1 MLFLP
6 LRRTCTRALPVC
18 ALSLFASLSAAQ
30 LHLSQPPAAT
40 LAPLA
45 DRVQALHT
53 IFHDY
58 WEDKLKHEPEFATSL
73 GDMRYADQLSD
84 YSVEAYNARLER
96 GMGFVQRL
104 GAIDTTGM
112 DEQDK
117 LSKRLLVHDLVDQ
130 QEAEVCKPWQTPA
143 TQLDGPP
150 VDLPMLASMTTLSS
164 VEDADHY
171 LARLKALPHAFF
183 QISEDMEMGVEQHNT
198 LPRLIAEKMQAQ
210 AAAMAA
216 QKPEQTAFAVPLQHL
231 PATLSAAQQ
240 AQIRDEVLTA
250 IRTQVQPAYARWAK
264 FLAVIYIPA
273 ARTEPGLWAAP
284 NGNACYAYLVRHNTT
299 LDLTPAQI
307 HQMGLEQVAV
317 LEPEMLKLARSMGF
331 ADLQSFRA
339 ALAANPKEHAQSGAQ
354 LLDLYRHY
362 ETQMQAK
369 LPLFFNHLP
378 KEKWAVVAMDG
389 TDSADQVPA
398 DYEPG
403 TVNGSRPGWIRINT
417 YDAQKRLLTPVEAIA
432 YHEGLPGHHLQ
443 LSLAQEM
450 TGLPDFRRYEL
461 YTAYVEGWAL
471 YSELLGKEA
480 GFYTDPYS
488 EYGRLENEM
497 WRAVRLVVD
506 TGVHSQHWTR
516 AQMVD
521 YFHAHTGL
529 DDLTVQTEVDRYIAW
544 PGQAL
549 AYMTGQMEILKL
561 RADAQQALGARFD
574 LRAFHDEI
582 LNAGALPLNLLQE
595 RVEAWITA
603 QQHLDAHAGSAAPQL
618 QPAASALPA
627 SHAASR

>member
-1 MLFLP
+1 MFASS
-6 LRRTCTRALPVC
+6 RRIRVVC
-18 ALSLFASLSAAQ
+18 ALVLAFPGLCAAQ
-30 LHLSQPPAAT
+30 LHLAQPAA
-40 LAPLA
+40 APLA
-45 DRVQALHT
+45 PVADRVRDLHA
-53 IFHDY
+53 IFQDY
-58 WEDKLKHEPEFATSL
+58 WQDKLKHEPEFATSL

-84 YSVEAYNARLER
+84 YSVAAYNDKLAR
-96 GMGFVQRL
+96 GMDYLQRL

-112 DEQDK
+112 SEQNK

-130 QEAEVCKPWQTPA
+130 QEAEICKPWQTPA

-150 VDLPMLASMTTLSS
+150 IDLPMLASMTTLSS

-171 LARLKALPHAFF
+171 LARLKALPHVFF
-183 QISEDMEMGVEQHNT
+183 QISEDMELGAEQHHT

-210 AAAMAA
+210 AAALAA
-216 QKPEQTAFAVPLQHL
+216 QKPEQTAFAAPLQHL
-231 PATLSAAQQ
+231 PTTLSAAQQ
-240 AQIRDEVLTA
+240 AQIRDEVLAA
-250 IRTQVQPAYARWAK
+250 IRMQVLPAYARWAK
-264 FLAVIYIPA
+264 FLSGVYIPD
-273 ARTEPGLWAAP
+273 ARTEPGQWAAP
-284 NGNACYAYLVRHNTT
+284 NGDACYAYLVRHNTT
-299 LDLTPAQI
+299 TDLTPAQI
-307 HQMGLEQVAV
+307 HEIGLAQVAA
-317 LEPEMLKLARSMGF
+317 LEPQMLQIAHSLGF

-354 LLDLYRHY
+354 LLDLYRQH

-369 LPLFFNHLP
+369 LPLLFNHLP
-378 KEKWAVVAMDG
+378 TEKWAVVAMDG
-389 TDSADQVPA
+389 ADSADQVPA

-403 TVNGSRPGWIRINT
+403 TTNGSRPGWIRINT
-417 YDAQKRLLTPVEAIA
+417 YDAQQRLLTPVEAIA

-450 TGLPDFRRYEL
+450 TSLPEFRRYEL

-471 YSELLGKEA
+471 YSELLGKEV

-549 AYMTGQMEILKL
+549 AYMTGQLEILQL
-561 RADAQQALGARFD
+561 RADAQQALGNRFD

-582 LNAGALPLNLLQE
+582 LNAGALPLDLLHA
-595 RVEAWITA
+595 RVEAWIAA
-603 QQHLDAHAGSAAPQL
+603 QTLIPAQGHTAAPQA
-618 QPAASALPA
+618 QPLPTSAPG
-627 SHAASR
+627 AASR